1 VSPRSGRGGVAA
13 IRRALCAKFAAL
25 RDNFRQSGFQPEART
40 GASGTIA
47 FHAPAPVRRP
57 GPDPTPPTA
66 GTHDKIMALNL
77 FRRLMPPEKSF
88 TVLFREQADCMV
100 DAAEELR
107 DMVGQREVAVE
118 THIASIRTIETK
130 SDAVVRQIFLS
141 ANRTFNA
148 PIDREDILM
157 LAHELDDVVD
167 LIEDTAKGIQRYA
180 MSEFPA
186 EMQTMVNAVVESA
199 ELLKKAM
206 PYLDSITRDYREI
219 YGICQRIGQIEE
231 QADEAFDGALSRI
244 RAELRAGSLDAI
256 GYLDRKELYEWVERV
271 VDKCDDVANQIQTIT
286 AKHV

>member
-1 VSPRSGRGGVAA
+1 VSPRSGRGGVAT

-25 RDNFRQSGFQPEART
+25 RDNFRAVGIRT
-40 GASGTIA
+40 GR
-47 FHAPAPVRRP
+47 PALAHRVPSRSTRRP
-57 GPDPTPPTA
+57 RFAGLSRSYPPTA
-66 GTHDKIMALNL
+66 GTYDKIMALNL

-118 THIASIRTIETK
+118 AHIASIRAIETK

-148 PIDREDILM
+148 PIDREDILT